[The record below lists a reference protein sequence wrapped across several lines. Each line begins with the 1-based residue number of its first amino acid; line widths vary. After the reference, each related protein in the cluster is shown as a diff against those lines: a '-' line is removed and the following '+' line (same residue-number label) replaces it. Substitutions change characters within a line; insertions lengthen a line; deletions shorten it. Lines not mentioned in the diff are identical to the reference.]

1 MHLRKGMSGTNTPAQ
16 STTEYKLV
24 KNTHTNNIIQTHQ
37 VLFRNITII
46 NEKIMH
52 LKEIK

>member
-1 MHLRKGMSGTNTPAQ
+1 MHLHMGKSGKKTPAQ
-16 STTEYKLV
+16 RTTENKMV